1 MKRPH
6 GVVVASKNP
15 DKVAEVEAVLAA
27 LDLPIVVLTGHEWA
41 DIDETEETLAGNALL
56 KARAVCAATGHA
68 AVADDTGLEVDALDG
83 APGVHTARYAGDD
96 ASYDD
101 NIDKLLAALA
111 GVSERTARFRT
122 AIALVTPSS
131 AGVVV
136 EGVLEGVIT
145 TERRGDGGFGYD
157 PIFEVSGAEG
167 SGAAAGA
174 GLTLAQ
180 IPSGDKNMISHRA
193 VALRILANHLS

>member
-15 DKVAEVEAVLAA
+15 DKLAEVAAVLEA
-27 LDLPIVVLTGHEWA
+27 LDPPITVIPGHEWE
-41 DIDETEETLAGNALL
+41 DVDETEDTLAGNALL

-68 AVADDTGLEVDALDG
+68 AIGDDTGLEVDALDG

-96 ASYDD
+96 ATYAQ
-101 NIDKLLAALA
+101 NVDKLLDELE
-111 GVSERTARFRT
+111 GNPNRSARFRT

-131 AGVVV
+131 AEVVV
-136 EGVLEGVIT
+136 EGVLEGSIAL
-145 TERRGDGGFGYD
+145 ERRGSGGFGYD
-157 PIFEVSGAEG
+157 PVFEV
-167 SGAAAGA
+167 AGD
-174 GLTLAQ
+174 GRTLSE
-180 IPSGDKNMISHRA
+180 IGPDGKNKISHRA